1 MFSHFPF
8 KTYLKSKVLSLLL
21 LFCFCK
27 SYGQKNLK
35 LKFQDWIEDDD
46 RIKVRSWYAEA
57 NTPINDN
64 WDVGVTGMVDTISG
78 ATPNGRPPTTNNSEW
93 LAKLNEERKA
103 GILNLNKKGTD
114 YDFSFEVGLSDEP
127 DYLSRSYAAQISRGF
142 AEDTLIVTTGVSYL
156 DDEVDSG
163 VPGGPGLGI
172 QSKKTPELM
181 VGVYRMLDSKSSVS
195 LNLTYGR
202 PKGYLSDPY
211 KQIGATKTLFPGDP
225 VLEKDIL
232 YLYPENRPDE
242 RDTFTVYLE
251 GKKYFEELDGS
262 VDTSYRFFSD
272 DSGLTGHTI
281 ELKWMQRLSEKFVI
295 SPLYRIYQQ
304 SQADFYNITL
314 DGTGKTPVLQP
325 NGNTPHY
332 SADYRL
338 SELRAST
345 YGLKITYFHRSD
357 LSLDLSLDRYL
368 VNGRDG
374 RTDQR
379 VYPDAQVLTM
389 GMQWEF

>member
-1 MFSHFPF
+1 MPLYSNE
-8 KTYLKSKVLSLLL
+8 LKNVFFAFI
-21 LFCFCK
+21 LFFCALK
-27 SYGQKNLK
+27 GNGQKSLK

-57 NTPINDN
+57 NSPINDN

-103 GILNLNKKGTD
+103 GILNLNRKGTD

-142 AEDTLIVTTGVSYL
+142 AEDTLIFTTGFSYL
-156 DDEVDSG
+156 DDEVDSD
-163 VPGGPGLGI
+163 VNGGPRLGI

-181 VGVYRMLDSKSSVS
+181 VGVYRMLDSKSSFS
-195 LNLTYGR
+195 LNLTYSR

-242 RDTFTVYLE
+242 RETFTAYLE

-262 VDTSYRFFSD
+262 IDTSYRFFTD
-272 DSGLTGHTI
+272 DSGLSGHTI
-281 ELKWMQRLSEKFVI
+281 ELKWMQRLGEKFVVR
-295 SPLYRIYQQ
+295 PNYRFYQQ
-304 SQADFYNITL
+304 TQADFYNITL
-314 DGTGKTPVLQP
+314 DGTGITPVLQP

-345 YGLKITYFHRSD
+345 YGLKITYFHKSD
-357 LSLDLSLDRYL
+357 LSFDLSLDRYL

-374 RTDQR
+374 LTDQR
-379 VYPDAQVLTM
+379 VYPDARILTL